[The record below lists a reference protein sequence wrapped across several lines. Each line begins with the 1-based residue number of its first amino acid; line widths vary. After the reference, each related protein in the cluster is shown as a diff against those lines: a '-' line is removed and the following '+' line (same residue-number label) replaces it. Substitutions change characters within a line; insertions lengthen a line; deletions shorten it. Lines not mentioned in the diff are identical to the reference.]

1 MKKECEHTR
10 KSLKKYLHGYV
21 FRPQKL
27 RIDRHLKA
35 CVICRS
41 EFEALKR
48 REETRLF
55 MRDLTPDESLG
66 ARMNEGLQAFAKLGK
81 IFYRPLWIAA
91 IAAVVGV
98 VYYYVV
104 SPRQIDVEL
113 ENIVKSIPTTTAP
126 MASGPS
132 MTAVGSSLVTAPAV
146 TARLAA
152 SQPPAPATEPFAITI
167 IVEEENTAIRKIN
180 QVLRGHA
187 VLRRQ
192 KLGDTVKEISGN
204 MNSKELLTLFSRL
217 EVAGR
222 IKFSHT
228 RLESFPSAQ
237 LIPFIIK
244 LKVMPSA
251 TGKASASALS
261 ESGIATT
268 GKTSATIPPES
279 GAATQTVPE
288 R

>member
-10 KSLKKYLHGYV
+10 KSLKKYLHGYL
-21 FRPQKL
+21 FRPRKI
-27 RIDRHLKA
+27 RMDRHLESCA
-35 CVICRS
+35 ICRS
-41 EFEALKR
+41 EFDALKR

-55 MRDLTPDESLG
+55 LKDIMPDESMG
-66 ARMNEGLQAFAKLGK
+66 ARMNEVFSALAKLRK
-81 IFYRPLWIAA
+81 IFYRPLWTAA
-91 IAAVVGV
+91 IVVVVGY
-98 VYYYVV
+98 VYYYAVT
-104 SPRQIDVEL
+104 PGRIDVEL
-113 ENIVKSIPTTTAP
+113 ENIVKSIPATTAST
-126 MASGPS
+126 ASGPS
-132 MTAVGSSLVTAPAV
+132 ITAVAAPLVTAPAV
-146 TARLAA
+146 TVRPAA
-152 SQPPAPATEPFAITI
+152 SQPPAPVTEPLAITI
-167 IVEEENTAIRKIN
+167 IVEEEKTAIRKIN

-192 KLGDTVKEISGN
+192 KFGDTVKEISGS

-228 RLESFPSAQ
+228 RLESFPGAQ

-251 TGKASASALS
+251 MGKTPAPALS

-268 GKTSATIPPES
+268 GKTSASSPPES
-279 GAATQTVPE
+279 GAAAQ
-288 R
+288 